1 MDKKLNNKYTGK
13 KNAAIVLAGGR
24 GSRMGSSL
32 PKQYMELCGKPV
44 IFYALEA
51 FEKSS
56 VDIIVLVAGD
66 SVVDGMNEKSYCE
79 KNIIEKYNFR
89 KVKAVVSGGE
99 ERYYSVF
106 NGLRALSET
115 KEDIGCVLI
124 HDGARPCLTAELIE
138 NCIRDAELYGAC
150 VAAVPVKDTIKVS
163 DENGFAK
170 MTPDRNLLWQVQTP
184 QGFDFDLITDAYRK
198 MISDTGRGSI
208 TDDATVAEHYTDTP
222 VKFTMSSYKN
232 IKITTP
238 EDMLTAKVF
247 LQENL

>member
-1 MDKKLNNKYTGK
+1 M
-13 KNAAIVLAGGR
+13 AA
-24 GSRMGSSL
+24 
-32 PKQYMELCGKPV
+32 
-44 IFYALEA
+44 
-51 FEKSS
+51 
-56 VDIIVLVAGD
+56 
-66 SVVDGMNEKSYCE
+66 
-79 KNIIEKYNFR
+79 
-89 KVKAVVSGGE
+89 
-99 ERYYSVF
+99 
-106 NGLRALSET
+106 
-115 KEDIGCVLI
+115 
-124 HDGARPCLTAELIE
+124 CLELIE

>member
-115 KEDIGCVLI
+115 KEDIGCVL
-124 HDGARPCLTAELIE
+124 RT
-138 NCIRDAELYGAC
+138 
-150 VAAVPVKDTIKVS
+150 
-163 DENGFAK
+163 
-170 MTPDRNLLWQVQTP
+170 DRKLHT
-184 QGFDFDLITDAYRK
+184 
-198 MISDTGRGSI
+198 
-208 TDDATVAEHYTDTP
+208 
-222 VKFTMSSYKN
+222 
-232 IKITTP
+232 
-238 EDMLTAKVF
+238 
-247 LQENL
+247 